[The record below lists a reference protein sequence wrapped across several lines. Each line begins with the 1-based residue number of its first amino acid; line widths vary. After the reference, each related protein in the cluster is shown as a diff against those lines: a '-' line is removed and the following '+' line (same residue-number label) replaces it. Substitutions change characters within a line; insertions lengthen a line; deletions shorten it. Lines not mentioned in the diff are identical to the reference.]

1 MYHRA
6 LGDIK
11 RPDQRELAHC
21 MFQCVAVASRPLRID
36 ELAEYPRFDFTAQ
49 PIPKFHEDWHM
60 KVDDVWYICSR
71 LLSIV
76 EVDGSSVIQ
85 FSNPSVKEYL
95 ISPHLCDA
103 SDPLYHVSKTPAH
116 TRAAQACLAIMLHLD
131 NRTVRITQDNLQD
144 FPLAEY
150 AATHWVDHVKFKYVQ
165 QDVTVEEALRCLF
178 DPSKPHLAFSIW
190 VHHPAM
196 PSWRRT
202 ERAKRPLQSSE
213 TPLHYAALYGLH
225 GIVKYLIT
233 ERSQNVHLRAFDDES
248 TPLHVVSSRGYV
260 EVARTLL
267 DHGAVV
273 TAQDKQG
280 WTPVH
285 EASSGGHI
293 ELVRALLKHD
303 ADVMAQNKLGSTP
316 LLLACR
322 RGHVQVSRILLEHGA
337 DATAQGKHEWTP
349 LHEASSRGHLE
360 LVRTLLEYVAGATAQ
375 NKRSTPLLQACRR
388 GHVQVARILLEH
400 GADVTAQDEHGSTP
414 LHKASEGGHVE
425 VVSLLLEHDANA
437 AAQDKLGFTPLH
449 QASGRG
455 HAEVTRILLEHRVP
469 TTTARG
475 KLGWTPLHGASFG
488 GHIEAVRILHHY
500 GADVTAQD
508 EQGCTPLHHASGST
522 RGHAKVAQFL
532 LEKGADLGAKDKQG
546 WTPLHRVF
554 SMGDVD
560 VARVLDTW
568 LDSHDADKELKEA
581 RDNCGRT
588 PLDCALPGKF
598 SQPPSNSH
606 PETSGAGHRCA
617 MQ

>member
-1 MYHRA
+1 MYHCA
-6 LGDIK
+6 LGGIK
-11 RPDQRELAHC
+11 ESDQELAHC
-21 MFQCVAVASRPLRID
+21 MFQCVAVASRPLHVD
-36 ELAEYPRFDFTAQ
+36 ELAEYTGFDFTAQ
-49 PIPKFHEDWHM
+49 PIPKFHEDQLR
-60 KVDDVWYICSR
+60 KVDEVLSMCSH

-76 EVDGSSVIQ
+76 EVNGSSVIQ

-95 ISPHLCDA
+95 TSPHLCDA
-103 SDPLYHVSKTPAH
+103 SDPLYHVFKTPAH

-131 NRTVRITQDNLQD
+131 NHVTQDNLQD

-190 VHHPAM
+190 VHRPAM

-337 DATAQGKHEWTP
+337 DATAQGKHGWTP
-349 LHEASSRGHLE
+349 LHEASSQGHLE

-414 LHKASEGGHVE
+414 LHKASEGGHAD
-425 VVSLLLEHDANA
+425 VVFLLLEHDADA
-437 AAQDKLGFTPLH
+437 TAQDKLGLTPLH

-455 HAEVTRILLEHRVP
+455 HVEVTRILLEHRVP
-469 TTTARG
+469 TSTARD

-488 GHIEAVRILHHY
+488 GHVEAVRILHHY

-508 EQGCTPLHHASGST
+508 EQGCTPLHHASG

-532 LEKGADLGAKDKQG
+532 LEKGADVGAKDKQG

-560 VARVLDTW
+560 VALVLGN
-568 LDSHDADKELKEA
+568 HGADKEA

-598 SQPPSNSH
+598 SQPPSISH
-606 PETSGAGHRCA
+606 PETSGAGHRCS